1 MDLEAAIRRCVAII
15 GDKEVQDISRK
26 DAEYFVR
33 TLDLPSIGTR
43 KKVIGVLST
52 ICNAAVERELIA
64 RNPFRG
70 LGPDRYAVMADRKS
84 YKRFDAE
91 QLKRLFART
100 EQKVNA
106 MLWVPRLLLLTGAR
120 LEEMAQLRT
129 EWIKMRDGI
138 AVIDLHEAQVKSP
151 HNHRYVPLHRH
162 LIDLGILEYASS
174 CEDRLFPRLRYR
186 RTAERW
192 GGSLSTRLN
201 REIDEA
207 LGKNR
212 TLTVHSLRKT
222 FEHAAYIAG
231 IQKPTFNAITGHK
244 PSDISEEHYLH
255 LKDDIM
261 FLKKQIDLLDFS
273 FLFAGRQSGS

>member
-1 MDLEAAIRRCVAII
+1 MRA
-15 GDKEVQDISRK
+15 
-26 DAEYFVR
+26 
-33 TLDLPSIGTR
+33 LDLPSIGTR

-52 ICNAAVERELIA
+52 VCNAALERELIA

-84 YKRFDAE
+84 YKRFDAD
-91 QLKRLFART
+91 QLTRLFDRT
-100 EQKVNA
+100 ERKETA

-120 LEEMAQLRT
+120 LEEMAQLRA
-129 EWIKMRDGI
+129 EWITTRDGVP
-138 AVIDLHEAQVKSP
+138 VIDLHEAQVKSP
-151 HNHRYVPLHRH
+151 HNLRYIPLHRH
-162 LIDLGILEYASS
+162 LIDLGLLEYVAA

-186 RTAERW
+186 STAERW
-192 GGSLSTRLN
+192 GGSPSTRLN

-207 LGKNR
+207 LGKSR

-222 FEHAAYIAG
+222 FEHAAYVVG

-244 PSDISEEHYLH
+244 PGDISEEHYLH
-255 LKDDIM
+255 LKDDVI

-273 FLFAGRQSGS
+273 FLFAGMRSPSAPLLAD